1 MKPKK
6 KVTWLLFPVSPA
18 LKYLG
23 CFKEGKPLSVPKLL
37 ENFKGTFTSIQGNK
51 VTQACA
57 KLAQVKGWD
66 HFAVGGKEGLS
77 CYSGPNAAQTYDD
90 AGKGSKKGCKKL
102 KFPLGNKGYIAVYEI
117 TKCEY

>member
-1 MKPKK
+1 MNLKE
-6 KVTWLLFPVSPA
+6 KVNGCSFPVSPA
-18 LKYLG
+18 LEYQG